1 MSFMSEEEMAAIG
14 FQYIGKN
21 VKISRKASIYNP
33 QNISIDD
40 HTRID
45 DFAILS
51 AGKGGIKIG
60 KYIHIGCYSSLIG
73 QGTIVMEDFS
83 GIGGRV
89 SVYSIE
95 EDLLGEHMCHPTIP
109 DECRDV
115 RATDVIFKEHSVACT
130 ASCIIGKVVVGKA
143 VVIGAMSLVNED
155 CEDFGIYVGIP
166 AKKVKE
172 RTRGFLEL
180 RKKYLPDV

>member
-1 MSFMSEEEMAAIG
+1 MSFMSEEEIAAIG
-14 FQYIGKN
+14 FKYVGKD

-51 AGKGGIKIG
+51 AGQGGIKIG

-73 QGTIVMEDFS
+73 QGAIVMEDLS
-83 GIGGRV
+83 GVGGRV
-89 SVYSIE
+89 SIYAIE
-95 EDLLGEHMCHPTIP
+95 EDVLGDYMCHPTIP

-115 RATDVIFKEHSVACT
+115 RPMDITFKEHSVACA
-130 ASCIIGKVVVGKA
+130 ASCIIGKVVVGKGA
-143 VVIGAMSLVNED
+143 VIGAMSLVKED
-155 CEDFGIYVGIP
+155 CDDFGIYVGIP

-180 RKKYLPDV
+180 RRKYLPDV